1 MTRPLFI
8 RTRDPRLTGWG
19 FYNTYDRNAPYR
31 YVLQYPGGVVLFWRT
46 GK

>member
-8 RTRDPRLTGWG
+8 RTRDPRRTGWLV
-19 FYNTYDRNAPYR
+19 YSTYDRNAPYR
-31 YVLQYPGGVVLFWRT
+31 YALQYPGGAVLFWRT